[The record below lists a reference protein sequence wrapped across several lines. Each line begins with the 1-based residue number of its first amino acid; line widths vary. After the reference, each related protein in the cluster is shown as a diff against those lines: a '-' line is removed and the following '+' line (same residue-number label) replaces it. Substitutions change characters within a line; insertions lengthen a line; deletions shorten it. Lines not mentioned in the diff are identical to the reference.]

1 MNTPGPHERALL
13 ESTAVG
19 LYEDAVAEDGLRA
32 DDPRLADDAAER
44 PAFDVLVELGLLHRE
59 GEVWRAADPAT
70 VQAGVV
76 SPMTQEGTRLLEESA
91 ALSRA
96 LGTLAQAYRRSP
108 AAQSSD
114 LFTYLRATTINPFI
128 AGMVAEARE
137 EVLTAQ
143 PQIGRDA
150 QTIAAAALR
159 DTALLERGAKLRTLY
174 QHSARRSSVTQ
185 KYVAAVTARG
195 AQVRTLD
202 EFFRRMIIADRRIA
216 IIPATED
223 HSVALAVR
231 EPAIVA
237 FLVDMF
243 ERSWERARPFGDR
256 ESAVLADIANEQR
269 AMTIRMLIEGHSDP
283 VSAKRLGVSPRTFAG
298 YVADLKAEYDAE
310 TRFQLGY
317 TMGRAQVTGLE
328 EPADPTDDPTDD
340 PAIPPDGD

>member
-1 MNTPGPHERALL
+1 MNTPGPPERALL
-13 ESTAVG
+13 ETTAIG
-19 LYEDAVAEDGLRA
+19 LYDDAVADGLRA

-59 GEVWRAADPAT
+59 GEVWRAVDPAT

-76 SPMTQEGTRLLEESA
+76 TPMSQEGTRLLEESSA
-91 ALSRA
+91 WSRA
-96 LGTLAQAYRRSP
+96 LGTLAQSYRRSP
-108 AAQSSD
+108 QGDGSD
-114 LFTYLRATTINPFI
+114 LVTYLRASSINPFI
-128 AGMVAEARE
+128 AGVVAEATQ

-159 DTALLERGAKLRTLY
+159 DTALLERGATLRTLY
-174 QHSARRSSVTQ
+174 QHSARRSTVTQ

-195 AQVRTLD
+195 AQVRTLE
-202 EFFRRMIIADRRIA
+202 EFFRRMIIIDRRLA

-223 HSVALAVR
+223 HSVAVAVR
-231 EPAIVA
+231 EPAVVA
-237 FLVDMF
+237 FLVDIF
-243 ERSWERARPFGDR
+243 ERSWERARPFTDR
-256 ESAVLADIANEQR
+256 EGTVLADIANEQR

-317 TMGRAQVTGLE
+317 TMGRAEVTGH
-328 EPADPTDDPTDD
+328 EPVAEDADTEPHAEASPDDVSP
-340 PAIPPDGD
+340 